1 MLVEVLMETKV
12 TTGEDGGGVATR
24 SHGDLGWALGMLLRS
39 YHAYVDAVIGEFPH
53 GPRGYQL
60 LSTVVCGDQPNQLAL
75 ATHLGIDR
83 TVMTYLI
90 DDLVTAGLVE
100 RQQDPNDRRARKV
113 VATPAGEQRLNVL
126 QRRVREAEQKVLGV
140 LSPAEQEQFSDLINR
155 IAVSVR
161 HISPETDPCV
171 VATEMLDEKP
181 TSSPSST
188 SPSS

>member
-1 MLVEVLMETKV
+1 METKV
-12 TTGEDGGGVATR
+12 TTGEDEGGEAT
-24 SHGDLGWALGMLLRS
+24 SGHGDFGWALGMLLRS

-60 LSTVVCGDQPNQLAL
+60 LAAVVRGDQPNQLAL

-100 RQQDPNDRRARKV
+100 RQQDPHDRRARKI
-113 VATPAGEQRLNVL
+113 VATPAGGQRLNVL

-140 LSPAEQEQFSDLINR
+140 LSPAEQEQFRDLINR
-155 IAVSVR
+155 IAAGVR

-171 VATEMLDEKP
+171 VATEMLDEEFI
-181 TSSPSST
+181 SSPSAAA
-188 SPSS
+188 PSS